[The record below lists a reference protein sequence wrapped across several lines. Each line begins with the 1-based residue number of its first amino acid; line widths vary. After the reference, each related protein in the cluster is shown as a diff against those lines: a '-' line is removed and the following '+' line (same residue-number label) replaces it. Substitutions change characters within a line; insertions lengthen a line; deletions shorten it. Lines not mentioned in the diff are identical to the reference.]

1 MNSVF
6 LKRNH
11 HKRLLQGHLWIFSNE
26 LIEVPKYQ
34 SGELVEVFYENQ
46 SFGLAFF
53 NPNSLISC
61 RLLKSDNE
69 NIKDLI
75 IERIKESKILRE
87 TLLPNSQ
94 SYRLIYGESDFL
106 PGLIIDK
113 YEEYFVIQILSYG
126 FEVRKDLVKDALLSI
141 FPNTKGIIH
150 RANSKLREIEGLPNQ
165 DEVLF
170 GQIPDSI
177 LIDDLGIKLSISLN
191 NGQKTGY
198 FLDQVQNRHY
208 IRKIAKNKSVLDCYC
223 NIGGFGLNALKG
235 GASEVTFV
243 DVSDTAIHNTKIN
256 LELNQFENYNLFTK
270 DVFEFLPELIS
281 RGSKYDIVILDPPAF
296 AKSKKSIFTAEA
308 AYGKLNK
315 FGIKLLNNI
324 GYLITSSCSHHID
337 ERKFIEIVSR
347 ELAKSGKK
355 AKLVY
360 RGGHSPDHP
369 IHPAMPETE
378 YLKYLVFF
386 VE

>member
-61 RLLKSDNE
+61 RLLKSNNE

-198 FLDQVQNRHY
+198 FLDQVHNRHF
-208 IRKIAKNKSVLDCYC
+208 IRKISKNKSVLDCYC

-315 FGIKLLNNI
+315 FGIKLLNNN

>member
-61 RLLKSDNE
+61 RLLKSNNE

-170 GQIPDSI
+170 GKIPDSI

-198 FLDQVQNRHY
+198 FLDQVHNRHF

-281 RGSKYDIVILDPPAF
+281 RGSKYDIVVLDPPAF

-315 FGIKLLNNI
+315 FGIKLLNNN